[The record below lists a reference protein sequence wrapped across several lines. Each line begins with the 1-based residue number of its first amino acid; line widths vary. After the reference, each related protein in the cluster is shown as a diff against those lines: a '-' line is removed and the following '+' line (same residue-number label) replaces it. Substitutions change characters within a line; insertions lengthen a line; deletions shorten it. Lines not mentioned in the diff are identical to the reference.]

1 MFGQKPNIV
10 ESRIMSTT
18 YGFGINHRFNPEG
31 HPVEKK
37 EVIEGVNWCKDCFVA
52 IVKENDK
59 VRVEETR
66 KFLDYQPLQA
76 SQTSVSFKFYNST
89 DPNAKY
95 TTDDAVGPSI
105 GEVTIESPDISR
117 GIDQKIDVCVKFGGT
132 EIKATAIDKTS
143 GNTNTVYLDFLCG
156 KA

>member
-1 MFGQKPNIV
+1 MFGLKPNIV

-18 YGFGINHRFNPEG
+18 YGFGTNHRFNPEV
-31 HPVEKK
+31 HPIVKK
-37 EVIEGVNWCKDCFVA
+37 KVIEGVDWCKDCFVA
-52 IVKENDK
+52 MVKENDK

-66 KFLDYQPLQA
+66 KFLDYQPLEA
-76 SQTSVSFKFYNST
+76 SQTSVCFQFYNST

-105 GEVTIESPDISR
+105 GKVTVESPDISR
-117 GIDQKIDVCVKFGGT
+117 GTDRRIDGGT

-143 GNTNTVYLDFLCG
+143 GNTDTVYLDFLCS

>member
-18 YGFGINHRFNPEG
+18 YGFGTNHRFNPEG

-37 EVIEGVNWCKDCFVA
+37 QVIEGVDWCKDCFVA
-52 IVKENDK
+52 MVKENDK

-89 DPNAKY
+89 NPNAKY
-95 TTDDAVGPSI
+95 IRPMMPWVLPLVRSPSSHQTSQ
-105 GEVTIESPDISR
+105 EEPTERSTSASR
-117 GIDQKIDVCVKFGGT
+117 LVEQRSKPQQ
-132 EIKATAIDKTS
+132 
-143 GNTNTVYLDFLCG
+143 
-156 KA
+156 